1 MATIKEKRTTEQVE
15 ELPHRK
21 ETPFLPTWQKPG
33 EFEPAPGSA
42 VTVDDIIL
50 FAHTATALIYY
61 FMCMIEI
68 FQHHRVTIKLRKT
81 RFFPPRAEFVGAD
94 ITKEGNSPAES
105 KYDALRG
112 LNKPLLYSDLSML
125 IGFIGF
131 CCNWMPLYKSRIGQ
145 WREHNRKRPA
155 PRAATKEEEAQLPQ
169 AQWTDEDD
177 ELLKKL
183 KQAILD
189 NPVLKRPVPN
199 RRFYLKTN
207 WSCNAQG
214 AVLLQAG
221 CSEEEEAAL
230 NREIDRGAFEFEKTM
245 GGLRL
250 RPIAFFSQ
258 RRPTPSSRHSFVGE
272 ASTGQWAM
280 LKFKR
285 FLIGQEFT
293 WVTDC
298 SGLLKFFETDHEV
311 THTHNTE
318 METGAAKI

>member
-1 MATIKEKRTTEQVE
+1 
-15 ELPHRK
+15 
-21 ETPFLPTWQKPG
+21 
-33 EFEPAPGSA
+33 
-42 VTVDDIIL
+42 
-50 FAHTATALIYY
+50 
-61 FMCMIEI
+61 
-68 FQHHRVTIKLRKT
+68 
-81 RFFPPRAEFVGAD
+81 
-94 ITKEGNSPAES
+94 
-105 KYDALRG
+105 
-112 LNKPLLYSDLSML
+112 ML

-155 PRAATKEEEAQLPQ
+155 PRAATKEEEAQLLQ

-177 ELLKKL
+177 ELLEEL
-183 KQAILD
+183 KQAMLD

-272 ASTGQWAM
+272 ASTGRWAM

-311 THTHNTE
+311 THTHDTE